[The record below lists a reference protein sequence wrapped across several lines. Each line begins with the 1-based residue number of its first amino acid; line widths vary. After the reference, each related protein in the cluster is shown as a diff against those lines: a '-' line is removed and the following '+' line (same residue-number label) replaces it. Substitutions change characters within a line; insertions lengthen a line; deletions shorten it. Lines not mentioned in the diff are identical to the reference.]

1 MTMKI
6 PRLEFEDLESRLAE
20 TLTPRY
26 ERLGYLGEF
35 FKCMGHQPTALRGFI
50 DFTEAAK
57 GDLPKNL
64 VEVIALTAATKL
76 GNDYERHQH
85 QRLSVRLG
93 LGRDWVIAVERLDGA
108 NSEGLNDHERVMQ
121 QFVLAVLERAGK
133 DSGAELE
140 AVIDAIGY
148 RQAVAALMVI
158 GRYATHALIVNC
170 LDLDPP
176 VPSIY
181 EDGFEG

>member
-1 MTMKI
+1 M
-6 PRLEFEDLESRLAE
+6 EFADLESRLAE

-35 FKCMGHQPTALRGFI
+35 FKCMGHQPAALRGFI

-57 GDLPKNL
+57 GELPKNL
-64 VEVIALTAATKL
+64 VEAIALTAATKL
-76 GNDYERHQH
+76 GNDYELHQH

-93 LGRDWVIAVERLDGA
+93 LGRDWVTAVERLDGA
-108 NSEGLNDHERVMQ
+108 DAEGLGDHERVIQ
-121 QFVLAVLERAGK
+121 CFVLAVLERTGK
-133 DSGAELE
+133 DTVAELD
-140 AVIDAIGY
+140 AVIDAVGY

-170 LDLDPP
+170 LNLAPP

>member
-1 MTMKI
+1 M
-6 PRLEFEDLESRLAE
+6 
-20 TLTPRY
+20 
-26 ERLGYLGEF
+26 
-35 FKCMGHQPTALRGFI
+35 
-50 DFTEAAK
+50 
-57 GDLPKNL
+57 
-64 VEVIALTAATKL
+64 
-76 GNDYERHQH
+76 
-85 QRLSVRLG
+85 
-93 LGRDWVIAVERLDGA
+93 IAVERLDGA

-121 QFVLAVLERAGK
+121 QFVLAVLERTGK

-140 AVIDAIGY
+140 AVIDAVGY